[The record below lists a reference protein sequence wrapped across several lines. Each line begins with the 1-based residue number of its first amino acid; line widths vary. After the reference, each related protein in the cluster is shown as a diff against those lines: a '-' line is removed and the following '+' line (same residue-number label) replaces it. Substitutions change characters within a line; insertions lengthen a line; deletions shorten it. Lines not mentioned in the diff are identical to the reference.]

1 LVSYSPLWNIINE
14 RCDEQLHRLLHVS
27 SYFCNPQMHYHSG
40 FKANLEEKRGMM
52 ECITRMVEDED
63 EKTLDVQIGDKK
75 TS

>member
-1 LVSYSPLWNIINE
+1 
-14 RCDEQLHRLLHVS
+14 
-27 SYFCNPQMHYHSG
+27 MHYHSG